1 MLVLSRKE
9 GESIVIQGRI
19 VVSVL
24 DVRRHRVR
32 IGVKAPRETAV
43 HRREV
48 LEAILNEGP
57 GEPSGPSEP
66 LVEQSPGA
74 TGC

>member
-24 DVRRHRVR
+24 NVRGHRVR
-32 IGVKAPRETAV
+32 LGIQAPHDIVV

-48 LEAILNEGP
+48 LEAIMSEET
-57 GEPSGPSEP
+57 GERRIAEDSI
-66 LVEQSPGA
+66 LQK
-74 TGC
+74 T

>member
-19 VVSVL
+19 TVSVL
-24 DVRRHRVR
+24 KVQAHRVR
-32 IGVKAPRETAV
+32 IGIEAPRDMVV

-48 LEAILNEGP
+48 LEAIMNEGAC
-57 GEPSGPSEP
+57 
-66 LVEQSPGA
+66 EQHAAGGRIPA
-74 TGC
+74 KR

>member
-19 VVSVL
+19 EVSVL
-24 DVRRHRVR
+24 DVGRHRVR
-32 IGVKAPRETAV
+32 LGVKAPKEMAV

-48 LEAILNEGP
+48 LEAILNE
-57 GEPSGPSEP
+57 ESGKRRIAERCIPKK
-66 LVEQSPGA
+66 G
-74 TGC
+74 

>member
-24 DVRRHRVR
+24 NVRGHRVR
-32 IGVKAPRETAV
+32 IGIEAPRHMDV

-48 LEAILNEGP
+48 LEAIMSEET
-57 GEPSGPSEP
+57 GERRLADSCIPKKG
-66 LVEQSPGA
+66 
-74 TGC
+74 

>member
-24 DVRRHRVR
+24 NVRSHRVR
-32 IGVKAPRETAV
+32 IGIDAPKDIAV
-43 HRREV
+43 HRREI
-48 LEAILNEGP
+48 LEAIMNEEP
-57 GEPSGPSEP
+57 GERRVGESCIPKKG
-66 LVEQSPGA
+66 
-74 TGC
+74 

>member
-19 VVSVL
+19 EVSVL
-24 DVRRHRVR
+24 NVRGHKVR
-32 IGVKAPRETAV
+32 LGIKAPKDIAV

-48 LEAILNEGP
+48 LEAILNEES
-57 GEPSGPSEP
+57 GERRVAESCIPTKE
-66 LVEQSPGA
+66 
-74 TGC
+74 